1 MLSCAIDIGAV
12 AVDSL
17 LLEVDT
23 WPKPG
28 LVSTHDCGSHADM
41 DAALLQRS
49 AHTLGPFF
57 VQLAQAGMRDADL
70 PALRGIGLRAEQA
83 MLGATGG
90 INTHRGAIFGLGL
103 LCAAAGQAS
112 VSAPRGWSLGMIV
125 RRRWGEQIEPAAC
138 GDDSHGAQVWRRYG
152 VGGARAQA
160 ASGFEHLYR
169 IGWPALRAGRRLAR
183 GDEEAARVHV
193 CFALMA
199 TLADTNLL
207 HRGGAQGWLFAR
219 ELAADFIERG
229 GVGCADWRERALR
242 AHREMVAR
250 KLSPGGCADLLAMTL
265 FVDALCPSNEVQP
278 TRCVRESALV

>member
-1 MLSCAIDIGAV
+1 MLSCAADIGAV

-28 LVSTHDCGSHADM
+28 LVSTHDRGSHADM
-41 DAALLQRS
+41 DARLLQRS
-49 AHTLGPFF
+49 AHALRPFF
-57 VQLAQAGMRDADL
+57 VQLAQAGMSDADL

-112 VSAPRGWSLGMIV
+112 ANNPCDWALGTIV
-125 RRRWGEQIEPAAC
+125 RRRWGDQIEPAAS
-138 GDDSHGAQVWRRYG
+138 GDDSHGAHVWRCYG

-160 ASGFEHLYR
+160 ASGFAHLYR
-169 IGWPALRAGRRLAR
+169 IGWPALQEGRRLAH
-183 GDEEAARVHV
+183 GDEEAARVHC

-199 TLADTNLL
+199 TLPDTNLL

-219 ELAADFIERG
+219 ELADEFIARG
-229 GVGCADWRERALR
+229 GVGCADWREQAVR
-242 AHREMVAR
+242 AHRAMVAR
-250 KLSPGGCADLLAMTL
+250 QLSPGGCADLLAMTL
-265 FVDALCPSNEVQP
+265 FVDALCASSEIQP